1 MLKREDVPHTFDF
14 EALKRVESERDA
26 LLARVIELEESY
38 ASLKAST
45 YGQALEARECR
56 AKIKDHLLA
65 EAKAEARVAEL
76 EEQYGELIFA
86 VATKY
91 PDETRHQTALRYI
104 QQAENRED
112 SPACE
117 LKP

>member
-65 EAKAEARVAEL
+65 KAKAEARVADL
-76 EEQYGELIFA
+76 EKSLA
-86 VATKY
+86 
-91 PDETRHQTALRYI
+91 
-104 QQAENRED
+104 NREEMLVD
-112 SPACE
+112 VLRLLNKERDKSDKKEQP
-117 LKP
+117 